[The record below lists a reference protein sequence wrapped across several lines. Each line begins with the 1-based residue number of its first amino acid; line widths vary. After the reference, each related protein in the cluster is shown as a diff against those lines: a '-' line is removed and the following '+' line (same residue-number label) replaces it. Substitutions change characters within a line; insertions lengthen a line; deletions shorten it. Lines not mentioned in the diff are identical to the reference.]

1 MYSERR
7 LLAMPT
13 VYEIVTEQIIK
24 QLETGVAPWR
34 KPWRTEMPCNLVSR
48 KPYRGINVFLLGFQG
63 YGTKYWLTFNQ
74 AKALGGHVKQG
85 EHGSKCV
92 FWKIDEYSRENADT
106 GEQESR
112 TSALVRY
119 YTVFNIEQC
128 EGFSALRES
137 RPVVNAID
145 SCEAIIDAMPNK
157 PRVEQDHSA
166 CYRPS
171 TDTVGI
177 PARSAFTHAAEY
189 YSTLFHEL
197 THSTGH
203 ASRLGRF
210 ETASVDQHL
219 FGSESYSKEE
229 LVAELGAS
237 MLCGV
242 AGIEQST
249 LENSAAY
256 LRSWVKRLRDDSR
269 LIVSAAS
276 LAQKAADFI
285 LGKQAKAEAEETQQ
299 AA

>member
-1 MYSERR
+1 
-7 LLAMPT
+7 MPS

-24 QLETGVAPWR
+24 QLQAGVAPWR
-34 KPWRTEMPCNLVSR
+34 KPWRTEIPCNLVSK

-63 YGTKYWLTFNQ
+63 YGSKYWLTFNQ

-92 FWKIDEYSRENADT
+92 FWKIDDYSKENKQT
-106 GEQESR
+106 GELENR

-128 EGFSALRES
+128 EGFSALLES
-137 RPVVNAID
+137 RPVVNTID
-145 SCEAIIDAMPNK
+145 SCEAIVSAMPNK
-157 PRVEQDHSA
+157 PRIEQDHA
-166 CYRPS
+166 AFYRAS

-177 PARSAFTHAAEY
+177 PARSAFNDSAEY

-210 ETASVDQHL
+210 ESASADQHA

-237 MLCGV
+237 MLAGI

-256 LRSWVKRLRDDSR
+256 LAAWVKKLKDDSR

-276 LAQKAADFI
+276 LAQKAADYV
-285 LGKQAKAEAEETQQ
+285 LGKRAKAEAPEETQL